1 MPPASRKPASKKPA
15 SKKPAG
21 EKQESPPRPR
31 RQTKTPQEPKTRE
44 GATSRQPVKT
54 QPTERSGLT
63 ESQLKNAANYFY
75 AYHEWMIYLAQSTD
89 HPSPLRQRFDEHLKT
104 DASEVPVLSETFES
118 YDHVN
123 VQRAIDRF
131 LSSRGR
137 KHDLVGVAGSRTMSL
152 SDLIA
157 TKALSGLQT
166 GPVDRVNVASGPE
179 TVEECVQVGLYF
191 VVDRGNPSIL
201 FVRGPDPTC
210 GRQDCMLE
218 VASADPESGRAL
230 LGEIRDAIGSDNVFR
245 QKVISFADANVGYAS
260 VGPMVFWQ
268 RPEIPS
274 DHVVLPEG
282 LLELIERQVFAIA
295 EHRERLLRSGQ
306 HLKRG
311 LLLHGPPGTGKTHS
325 VRYLLGKA
333 TEHTVVILTGGA
345 LRYVRQ
351 ACALA
356 RLLQPAIV
364 VLEDVDLVARHRNY
378 EDDGNPILF
387 DVLNQLDG
395 IADDADIVFVLT
407 TNRADLLEPALA
419 ARPGRIDLAVE
430 IPLPGDTERRRLFR
444 LYGERMRVDESVED
458 EVVRRTAGVTASF
471 IRELVRKS
479 ALLAAMGR
487 SSNGKII
494 VGDAHVTTALDEL
507 LAEKSALTRA
517 LLGQQ
522 SRPDD
527 GSFVASGWL

>member
-1 MPPASRKPASKKPA
+1 MPPASKKSANKKPV

-21 EKQESPPRPR
+21 EKQDSPPRPR
-31 RQTKTPQEPKTRE
+31 RQTKTPQEPKTRD
-44 GATSRQPVKT
+44 GATSRQPAKT
-54 QPTERSGLT
+54 PPTERSGLT

-137 KHDLVGVAGSRTMSL
+137 KHELVGVAGSRNMSL

-179 TVEECVQVGLYF
+179 TVEDCVLVGLYF
-191 VVDRGNPSIL
+191 VADRGKPSIL

-218 VASADPESGRAL
+218 VASADPEWGRAL
-230 LGEIRDAIGSDNVFR
+230 LDQIRDGMNSDNVYR
-245 QKVISFADANVGYAS
+245 GHVISFADTNIGRYG

-268 RPEIPS
+268 RPLITS
-274 DHVVLPEG
+274 DQVILSDG

-295 EHRERLLRSGQ
+295 EHRERLLRGGQ

-311 LLLHGPPGTGKTHS
+311 LLLHGPPGTGKTHT

-333 TEHTVVILTGGA
+333 VEHTVIVLTGGA
-345 LRYVRQ
+345 MRYVRQ

-364 VLEDVDLVARHRNY
+364 VLEDVDLVARQREY
-378 EDDGNPILF
+378 DEGGNPLLF
-387 DVLNQLDG
+387 EVLNQLDG

-419 ARPGRIDLAVE
+419 ARPGRVDLAIE
-430 IPLPGDTERRRLFR
+430 IPLPGDDERRRLYR
-444 LYGERMRVDESVED
+444 LYGRALMVGEGIDD

-471 IRELVRKS
+471 LRELVRKA
-479 ALLAAMGR
+479 ALQAAVSGSGNGR
-487 SSNGKII
+487 IR
-494 VGDAHVTTALDEL
+494 VEDAHVMTALEEL
-507 LAEKSALTRA
+507 LAERSALTRV
-517 LLGQQ
+517 LLGEQG
-522 SRPDD
+522 RNEE
-527 GSFVASGWL
+527 GSFAGAGWL